1 MTIVTLVTVDSFV
14 MSSRRPRGTTVAAV
28 TLNASSP
35 GALCFG
41 VAAFNNSP
49 FVQSLRAQM
58 SARKQANIAQGGDQN
73 EALPDYEKLIK
84 QFISIVKEND
94 YSAIREKVTE
104 IMKMN
109 KVSGEPNENE
119 GRHLRIDQWENLS
132 RYLIGVF
139 QKGNN
144 HEAFI
149 DKVFSKVLFEYD
161 KDRPQT
167 MPALHK
173 YIADKNALQHH
184 TVLRVPPPGRRSV
197 RGGGRAKRIEV
208 TISNTSNTSDS
219 RLFCNVLAPS
229 ARDHRGGGHPQCIVA
244 WCTLLWCRG
253 IQQLSLRAEPT
264 RADVRA
270 QAGQNRRPRPS

>member
-1 MTIVTLVTVDSFV
+1 

-94 YSAIREKVTE
+94 SNAIREKVTE
-104 IMKMN
+104 IMKRN

-119 GRHLRIDQWENLS
+119 GRHLLIDQWENLS
-132 RYLIGVF
+132 LYLIGVL

-149 DKVFSKVLFEYD
+149 DDVFSKVLFEYD
-161 KDRPQT
+161 KDRPET
-167 MPALHK
+167 RGALHE
-173 YIADKNALQHH
+173 YIAMRATVLQRSAHRAPLQHY
-184 TVLRVPPPGRRSV
+184 TASRATGPGRRPRNARS
-197 RGGGRAKRIEV
+197 A
-208 TISNTSNTSDS
+208 S
-219 RLFCNVLAPS
+219 R
-229 ARDHRGGGHPQCIVA
+229 
-244 WCTLLWCRG
+244 
-253 IQQLSLRAEPT
+253 
-264 RADVRA
+264 
-270 QAGQNRRPRPS
+270 